1 MLSYESAMRYET
13 IDELP
18 VHCKVNLPEAAQQV
32 YREAWNRAWDN
43 SADPRLARDQAW
55 QQVREQFE
63 RDAVTGRW
71 LRI

>member
-1 MLSYESAMRYET
+1 MRYEN

-18 VHCKVNLPEAAQQV
+18 VHCRVNLPEAAQQV

-43 SADPRLARDQAW
+43 AADPRVARDRAW
-55 QQVREQFE
+55 QEVREQFG

-71 LRI
+71 MRI